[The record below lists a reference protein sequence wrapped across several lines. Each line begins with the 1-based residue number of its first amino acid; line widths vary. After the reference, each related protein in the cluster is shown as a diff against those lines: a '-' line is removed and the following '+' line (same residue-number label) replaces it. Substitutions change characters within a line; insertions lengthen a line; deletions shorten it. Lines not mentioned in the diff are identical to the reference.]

1 VRRLRKASS
10 GKKPAVPGV
19 RAAPAVHEDADEGA
33 PVAKDAAIGVEG
45 GRRDQRDAALRSYV
59 RGRHGAVP
67 AGNLWPELLAPIEK
81 GDAVRVLFLGVT
93 GSGKTTAARDLIAY
107 ATREKTFEVILV
119 HDSKLSRPEFEGRV
133 FASPDAVYEFDTSDP
148 ACPNPI
154 VVVCTINSTV
164 EDVCRTGLELA
175 RAGIRTL
182 VVIGEL
188 SKGVTDGGREIS
200 APSLRT
206 VLLEGRALGVSLI
219 ATTQMPTRTPPV
231 FFDNSKICLFNPGRK
246 STAFLERID
255 AIGPDE
261 LSVVGGLSVMENGGV
276 GEFIVVATD
285 RDWDGKVY
293 RIDVPA

>member
-1 VRRLRKASS
+1 MRGLRQASS
-10 GKKPAVPGV
+10 GKKPAVSRV
-19 RAAPAVHEDADEGA
+19 RAASALDQDTQAGA
-33 PVAKDAAIGVEG
+33 PVAPRPAAEVEG
-45 GRRDQRDAALRSYV
+45 RRSV
-59 RGRHGAVP
+59 RRHAVR
-67 AGNLWPELLAPIEK
+67 ASDLWPVLLAPIEN
-81 GDAVRVLFLGVT
+81 GDATRILFLGVT
-93 GSGKTTAARDLIAY
+93 GSGKTSAARDLLAY
-107 ATREKTFEVILV
+107 ATRDKTFEVILI

-148 ACPNPI
+148 ACPDPI
-154 VVVCTINSTV
+154 VVVCTIGSSV
-164 EDVCRTGLELA
+164 EAVCATGLELA
-175 RAGIRTL
+175 RAGIRVC

-188 SKGVTDGGREIS
+188 SKGVTDGGREIT

-261 LSVVGGLSVMENGGV
+261 LGVVGGLAVMETGGV